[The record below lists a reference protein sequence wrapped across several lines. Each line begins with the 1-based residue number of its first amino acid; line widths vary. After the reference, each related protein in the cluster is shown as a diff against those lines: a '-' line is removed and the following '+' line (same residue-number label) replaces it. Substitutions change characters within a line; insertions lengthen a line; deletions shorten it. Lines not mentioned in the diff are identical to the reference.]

1 MKNLVIRSIVITLA
15 SIVSALSITFGA
27 LSVFTPKT
35 IAGFFD
41 DVGNTPASV
50 FFYERQFEKSADFED
65 LALLVNKIDDEK
77 DAERAE
83 KYLLLFIN
91 HEEFNSYCLG
101 KTTMGVPL
109 SEYYL
114 GRYEDL
120 QQ

>member
-50 FFYERQFEKSADFED
+50 FFYEMQYDKTGDIKD
-65 LALLVNKIDDEK
+65 LANIVDVAYSNGDKELT
-77 DAERAE
+77 E
-83 KYLLLFIN
+83 KYLSKLFSHPDFEKYGETEISSGLKVKDYYNSLKNLL
-91 HEEFNSYCLG
+91 
-101 KTTMGVPL
+101 
-109 SEYYL
+109 
-114 GRYEDL
+114 
-120 QQ
+120 